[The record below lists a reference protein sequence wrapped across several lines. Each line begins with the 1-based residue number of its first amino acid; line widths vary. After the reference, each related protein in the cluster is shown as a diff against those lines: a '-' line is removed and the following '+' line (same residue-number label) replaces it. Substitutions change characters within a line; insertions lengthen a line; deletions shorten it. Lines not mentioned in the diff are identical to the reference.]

1 MQEYKRQIVE
11 AANAIR
17 ARVDSIPDT
26 ALVLGSG
33 SGGFAAQM
41 ESAVRIPYSEVPHM
55 RVSTVKGH
63 DGAFL
68 FGAVRGRPVMV
79 MSGRLHMY
87 EGYEPKEITFPIRVM
102 QELGVRTCCSP
113 TRRAA

>member
-17 ARVDSIPDT
+17 ARVDSHSDT

-41 ESAVRIPYSEVPHM
+41 ESAVRIPYGESAAHARFHGERP
-55 RVSTVKGH
+55 RWRISLWRGTGQAG
-63 DGAFL
+63 DGDE
-68 FGAVRGRPVMV
+68 R
-79 MSGRLHMY
+79 
-87 EGYEPKEITFPIRVM
+87 
-102 QELGVRTCCSP
+102 Q
-113 TRRAA
+113 AAHV

>member
-55 RVSTVKGH
+55 RVSTVKRPRWRVSLWRGTGQAG
-63 DGAFL
+63 DGDE
-68 FGAVRGRPVMV
+68 R
-79 MSGRLHMY
+79 
-87 EGYEPKEITFPIRVM
+87 
-102 QELGVRTCCSP
+102 Q
-113 TRRAA
+113 AAHV